1 MNTVGHLL
9 EVKGREICSVSPQES
24 VYNALEIMAEK
35 SIGALLVIDEAKL
48 IGIFSER
55 DYARRII
62 LKGKASRDTKVEE
75 VMTREV
81 ISVSPE
87 NSIADCMLIM
97 ANNRIRHLPVLED
110 DRLVGIVT
118 IGDVVKQIISNQ
130 AFTIK
135 ELEKYLTTAG

>member
-9 EVKGREICSVSPQES
+9 EVKGRDICSVSPQES
-24 VYNALEIMAEK
+24 VYKALEIMAEK
-35 SIGALLVIDEAKL
+35 SIGALLVIDETKL

-62 LKGKASRDTKVEE
+62 LKGKASKDTKVEE

-110 DRLVGIVT
+110 GRLMGIVT
-118 IGDVVKQIISNQ
+118 IGDVVRQIISNQ